1 MVRQTDR
8 AFGLMFAG
16 VFAIITAVGWFVF
29 DTRIDWAGYVGI
41 GFLLIALIKPI
52 FLLPLNRLWM
62 GFAHR
67 LSGISNRLVL
77 GLFFFAFMTSFG
89 LVMKL
94 FGRDPM
100 TRNKKPNTSTYWQP
114 VKRQVDRDTLIDMF

>member
-16 VFAIITAVGWFVF
+16 VFAIILVVGWFVF
-29 DTRIDWAGYVGI
+29 EARIDWAGYVAA
-41 GFLLIALIKPI
+41 GFLLTALMKPI

-67 LSGISNRLVL
+67 LSGVSNRLVL
-77 GLFFFAFMTSFG
+77 GLFFFIFMTSFG

-100 TRNKKPNTSTYWQP
+100 ARNKKSGTSSYWQP